1 MMRCDFIST
10 FPSLLEAVLQES
22 ILKRAQEKGLLQV
35 RMFNIRDYTED
46 RYRTTDDS
54 PYGGGAGMVMKP
66 EPIFRVV
73 DQLMEGGEPTRI
85 IMPTPQGTSY
95 SQEKA
100 VELSQEGRRLI
111 FICGHYE
118 GIDER
123 VRLGLPVEELS
134 IGDYVLTGGELA
146 SLVIVDAAVRLIPGV
161 LGDTQSAERDSF
173 MNALLDFPHYT
184 RPVEIRGL
192 SVPEVLLSGDHEAI
206 RRWRKKQAVLNT
218 LRKRPDL
225 LEGRL
230 LDEEEKR
237 FLEEI
242 QREERQGQRQRSVC

>member
-35 RMFNIRDYTED
+35 RVLNLRDYTED
-46 RYRTTDDS
+46 RHRTTDDS

-66 EPIFRVV
+66 GPVFRVV
-73 DQLMEGGEPTRI
+73 DQLMQEGEPTRI
-85 IMPTPQGTSY
+85 IMPTPQGAPY

-100 VELSQEGRRLI
+100 VDLSREGRRLI

-123 VRLGLPVEELS
+123 IRIGLPVEELS
-134 IGDYVLTGGELA
+134 IGAYVLTGGELA

-161 LGDTQSAERDSF
+161 LGDGRSAQEDSF

-192 SVPEVLLSGDHEAI
+192 SVPEVLLSGNHEAI
-206 RRWRKKQAVLNT
+206 RCWRKKQAVLNT

-225 LEGRL
+225 LKGRL

-242 QREERQGQRQRSVC
+242 QREEWEGQKKQSVC